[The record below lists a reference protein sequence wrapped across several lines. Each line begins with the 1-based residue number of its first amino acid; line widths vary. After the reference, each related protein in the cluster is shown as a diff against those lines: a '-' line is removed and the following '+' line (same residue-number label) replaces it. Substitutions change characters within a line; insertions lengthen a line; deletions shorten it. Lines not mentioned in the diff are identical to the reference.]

1 MKNMKKISMFSAA
14 ILLLAVLCAADA
26 ETEVFEI
33 RERMF
38 IQQCNDITFNTD
50 EYLGKTVRL
59 EGMYRTFRFPIGGV
73 EETVH
78 YVYRNAPGCCGN
90 DGMAGFMVFPEDCS
104 IPEQYAWVEATG
116 KVEVT
121 ERNMV
126 ALRLS
131 GLKVM
136 DKRGAEFVRN

>member
-14 ILLLAVLCAADA
+14 ILLLAALCAVAA

-38 IQQCNDITFNTD
+38 IQQCYDIMFNPD

-59 EGMYRTFRFPIGGV
+59 EGIYRTFRFPVGGV
-73 EETVH
+73 EETTH
-78 YVYRNAPGCCGN
+78 YVYRNSPGCCGN
-90 DGMAGFMVFPEDCS
+90 DGMTGFMVFPEDCS

-121 ERNMV
+121 DRNMV

-136 DKRGAEFVRN
+136 DKRGTEFVRN